1 MESSISWFTGILN
14 YCNDFLYSRF
24 LILVLIAVGLYFTI
38 RSRFVQVRMFFESIR
53 IVMEKSSDKKGLS
66 SFQALMISTAS
77 RVGTGNIAGVA
88 TAIVLGG
95 PGAVLW
101 MWIIAVFGGASAF
114 IESTLAQVYKLK
126 DGHVFKG
133 GPAYYIQQAMRMRWL
148 GVVFAFLLIL
158 TFAFGFNG
166 LQAFNISSAFEH
178 YVPGFA
184 DTKVPMIIG
193 GLLAIISGFLFF
205 GGAHKIGVVTSVLV
219 PIMAVMYIVAGLII
233 FFVNIENLPGAL
245 KLLVADAFD
254 FHKIFG
260 GFAGSCVVMGIK
272 RGLFSNEA
280 GMGSAPNAAAAADVS
295 HPVKQGLVQ
304 HLSVFIDTFMIC
316 STTAFIILLTDRYAV
331 NGELNGIPLVQQS
344 MASVFG
350 PAGIHLTTL
359 AVFLF
364 AFTSLIGNYFYAE
377 ANIKFISESKTLL
390 IVFRVLSVVM
400 IFIGAQANI
409 ELAWSL
415 ADVLMGGMATVNII
429 AITVLGGIAIR
440 ALKDYE
446 EQKVKGLEPVFK
458 AENIGLH
465 NTDHWK

>member
-1 MESSISWFTGILN
+1 MESSIPWFTGILD
-14 YCNDFLYSRF
+14 YCNNFLYGKF
-24 LILVLIAVGLYFTI
+24 LIFVLIATGLYFTF
-38 RSRFVQVRMFFESIR
+38 RSRFVQIRMFLESIR
-53 IVMEKSSDKKGLS
+53 IVTEKSSNKKGIS

-101 MWIIAVFGGASAF
+101 MWLIAVIGGASAF
-114 IESTLAQVYKLK
+114 IESTLAQVYKVK

-148 GVVFAFLLIL
+148 GVVFAFLLII

-166 LQAFNISSAFEH
+166 LQAFNIASAFEH

-193 GLLAIISGFLFF
+193 CLLAIMSAFIFF

-219 PIMAVMYIVAGLII
+219 PIMAAIYILAGLII
-233 FFVNIENLPGAL
+233 FFVNIRNFPGML
-245 KLLVADAFD
+245 KLIVADAFD

-260 GFAGSCVVMGIK
+260 GFAGSCIVMGIR

-316 STTAFIILLTDRYAV
+316 STTAFIILLTGRYTI

-350 PAGIHLTTL
+350 PVGIHLTTL

-377 ANIKFISESKTLL
+377 ANIKFISGSKILL
-390 IVFRVLSVVM
+390 AVFRILSVIM

-429 AITVLGGIAIR
+429 AITTLGGIAIKV
-440 ALKDYE
+440 LKDYE
-446 EQKVKGLEPVFK
+446 EQKAKGLEPVFN
-458 AENIGLH
+458 ASNIGIH
-465 NTDHWK
+465 NTDYWK